1 MGGPQKI
8 QWMVYIDPIG
18 HVYMESLEGDSASSS
33 MRSPLQPFPGQ
44 LVVMAG
50 PGKMVLKSPS
60 AGGSP
65 ANMARAQLYPRCSG
79 RGSAPL
85 SFMSLPVD

>member
-1 MGGPQKI
+1 MGVPRRSNG
-8 QWMVYIDPIG
+8 WYILTQSDMYIW
-18 HVYMESLEGDSASSS
+18 SLWRGDSASSS
-33 MRSPLQPFPGQ
+33 MRSPLQLFPGQ

-65 ANMARAQLYPRCSG
+65 ANMAKAQLYPRCSG